1 MSSRTIQDA
10 YIVAATRTPVGKAPR
25 GVFRNTRPDE
35 MLAHVLRSVVAQ
47 APGIDVS
54 RIEDAIIGCAMPEGE
69 QGMNVARI
77 GVLLAGLPDTIAAQT
92 INRFCSSGLQAVAL
106 AADQVRLGNADLVL
120 AGGTESMSMVPM
132 MGNKVALS
140 PQVFAREE
148 NVAIAYGM
156 GITAEKVAE
165 EWKVSREDQDAFAL
179 ESHRKALAAI
189 DKGEFRDEITPLE
202 VVARVPDLAGNAIRV
217 RKTLVEVDE
226 GPRPD
231 TSQEGL
237 AKLRPV
243 FRNGQAGGTVTA
255 GNSSQMSDGAAA
267 VLVASEQAIKDYG
280 LVPLA
285 RFVSFSVAGVRPE
298 VMGIGPIAAIPK
310 ALRQAG
316 LSKDQLDWIE
326 LNEAFAAQA
335 LAVIRDSELDPAKVN
350 PLGGAIALGHPLG
363 ATGAVRTATIV
374 HGMRRRKLKYGMVTM
389 CIGTGMGAAGIFEA
403 L

>member
-1 MSSRTIQDA
+1 MTKQLQDA
-10 YIVAATRTPVGKAPR
+10 YIVAATRTPVGKAPK
-25 GVFRNTRPDE
+25 GMFRNTRPDD
-35 MLAHVLRSVVAQ
+35 MLAHVLRQVVAQ
-47 APGIDVS
+47 APGIDVG
-54 RIEDAIIGCAMPEGE
+54 RIDDAIIGCAMPEAE

-77 GVLLAGLPDTIAAQT
+77 GVLLAGLPNTVAAQT

-106 AADQVRLGNADLVL
+106 AADQIRMGNADLML

-140 PQVFAREE
+140 PAVFRDDH
-148 NVAIAYGM
+148 VAIAYGM

-165 EWKVSREDQDAFAL
+165 DWKVSREDQDAFAL
-179 ESHRKALAAI
+179 ASHQKAIAAI
-189 DKGEFRDEITPLE
+189 DAGEFRDEISPYEIVSHL
-202 VVARVPDLAGNAIRV
+202 PDLVGNTIRLK
-217 RKTLVEVDE
+217 KTVADTDE

-231 TSQEGL
+231 TSLEGL

-243 FRNGQAGGTVTA
+243 FRNGQFGGTVTA
-255 GNSSQMSDGAAA
+255 GNSSQMSDGAGA
-267 VLVASEQAIKDYG
+267 VLLASEQAIKDYG
-280 LVPLA
+280 LIPLA

-310 ALRQAG
+310 ALKQAG
-316 LSKDQLDWIE
+316 LTKDQLDWIE
-326 LNEAFAAQA
+326 LNEAFAAQS
-335 LAVIRDSELDPAKVN
+335 LAVIRDSQLDPAKIN

-374 HGMRRRKLKYGMVTM
+374 HGMRRRKQKYGMVTM